1 MNEKDV
7 RKLSIFSITILSI
20 SVVVFNNLTDI
31 IQKIFI
37 PEFQQGIYVSFG
49 LITLGVTTYT
59 VINKNMLNQKG
70 EK

>member
-1 MNEKDV
+1 M
-7 RKLSIFSITILSI
+7 
-20 SVVVFNNLTDI
+20 VVFNNLTDI